1 MASEILASSCN
12 SNSSVKIDIDSPPN
26 PESVAN
32 NQPSNTCTNNQH
44 HPREREENSP
54 QTGRPRAIHEKEAKN
69 LLDVEE
75 GNTPDGKTLK
85 KGLEIWERDL
95 HVQQKRL
102 DRKEAQSNQIKNEVY
117 QLVGFFIVFQGVL
130 YTAVAQAQVL
140 RCLNWPT
147 VFVLSLLA
155 SAAAILGVSQ
165 KLSQLRAL
173 WRTIEKEEHM
183 PKILKKWVRGVRGEG
198 LAFDFTRESEEQE
211 DSKSSIKS
219 SITWYSALV
228 ILILVLFAITFAV
241 SFPLI
246 LCHPGSAPPS

>member
-1 MASEILASSCN
+1 MSSRVVGKQEIASAVTHGLRYKSGWWLLEGFALIWIAVCFFVVLMASEMLASSSN
-12 SNSSVKIDIDSPPN
+12 SNSFVKIDIDSPPN

-32 NQPSNTCTNNQH
+32 NQPSNTCTNNQQ
-44 HPREREENSP
+44 HPREPEENSR
-54 QTGRPRAIHEKEAKN
+54 QTGRPRSIHEKEARN

-75 GNTPDGKTLK
+75 EKTLDGKTLK

-95 HVQQKRL
+95 HVQQKRI

-140 RCLNWPT
+140 RCRNWPT

-165 KLSQLRAL
+165 KLSQIRAL
-173 WRTIEKEEHM
+173 RRTIEKEQHM
-183 PKILKKWVRGVRGEG
+183 PKVTL
-198 LAFDFTRESEEQE
+198 
-211 DSKSSIKS
+211 
-219 SITWYSALV
+219 
-228 ILILVLFAITFAV
+228 LFFLRF
-241 SFPLI
+241 SPLFFF
-246 LCHPGSAPPS
+246 

>member
-1 MASEILASSCN
+1 MASEILVSS

-26 PESVAN
+26 PESVGN
-32 NQPSNTCTNNQH
+32 NQPSNTCTNNPQH
-44 HPREREENSP
+44 PTEREENSP
-54 QTGRPRAIHEKEAKN
+54 QTGRPRSIHEKEARN
-69 LLDVEE
+69 LLDVEDDK
-75 GNTPDGKTLK
+75 TPDGKTLK

-95 HVQQKRL
+95 HVQQKRI

-140 RCLNWPT
+140 RCRNWPT

-173 WRTIEKEEHM
+173 RRTIEKEEHM
-183 PKILKKWVRGVRGEG
+183 PKILKKWVSDVRGEG
-198 LAFDFTRESEEQE
+198 LAFDFTKESEEQE
-211 DSKSSIKS
+211 DSKN
-219 SITWYSALV
+219 SITMYSALV

>member
-1 MASEILASSCN
+1 MASETLASSSN
-12 SNSSVKIDIDSPPN
+12 SNNSVKIDIGSFPN

-32 NQPSNTCTNNQH
+32 NQPSNTCTNNQQL
-44 HPREREENSP
+44 PREREENSP
-54 QTGRPRAIHEKEAKN
+54 QTGRPRSIHEKEARN

-75 GNTPDGKTLK
+75 DKTPDGKTLK

-95 HVQQKRL
+95 HVQQKRI

-140 RCLNWPT
+140 RCRNWPT

-173 WRTIEKEEHM
+173 RRTIEKEEHM
-183 PKILKKWVRGVRGEG
+183 PKVTLLFSLRF
-198 LAFDFTRESEEQE
+198 LSYSS
-211 DSKSSIKS
+211 SKRSNSSS
-219 SITWYSALV
+219 TGDQYV
-228 ILILVLFAITFAV
+228 ILHKKIR
-241 SFPLI
+241 
-246 LCHPGSAPPS
+246 